1 MKVVLIVEGNSD
13 IILLKSQSQW
23 FESKGLHIQLISTG
37 GKSRMVKYARKYCRL
52 ALIPDVHSI
61 IFLPDQNGDTCPLQT
76 CQKLNIDSLN
86 KAVTIVL
93 IHELEAWILADRVCV
108 NRIVDDNYHISGQ
121 TDDILDPKQ
130 KLFSMFHR
138 KFGYTPSETESASL
152 AAPCF
157 SIERAARAN
166 TSANRFKQF
175 IEAI

>member
-13 IILLKSQSQW
+13 TILFKSQSQW
-23 FESKGLHIQLISTG
+23 FESQGLHIQIITTG
-37 GKSRMVKYARKYCRL
+37 GKPGMVKNARKYCKL
-52 ALIPDVHSI
+52 AFNPDVHNI
-61 IFLPDQNGDTCPLQT
+61 IFLPDQNGDTCAPQT

-86 KAVTIVL
+86 KVTTIVL
-93 IHELEAWILADRVCV
+93 IHELEAWILADKDCV
-108 NRIVDDNYHISGQ
+108 NKIVDATYHVSGQ